1 MNSLTWGVF
10 SLIIFLCNILQL
22 GGVLLGVL
30 DLDQQLSGVGALVQ
44 VDQSLLSNLEA
55 AGEDVLGLLDLA
67 LGDPLG
73 KLLASL
79 AVVLDVVKDDEALHL
94 DAHADDSGDVAGTL
108 GVGAVVL
115 ADATAH
121 DEASVLLC
129 AGKAHVEDFA
139 TN

>member
-1 MNSLTWGVF
+1 MGY
-10 SLIIFLCNILQL
+10 FLSSSSFLATFLQL
-22 GGVLLGVL
+22 GGVLFGVL

-44 VDQSLLSNLEA
+44 VNQSLLSNLEA
-55 AGEDVLGLLDLA
+55 ARENVLGLLDLA
-67 LGDPLG
+67 LGNPLG

-79 AVVLDVVKDDEALHL
+79 AVVLDVVEDDEALHL

-121 DEASVLLC
+121 DKASVLLG
-129 AGKAHVEDFA
+129 AGKAHVEDFT